1 MIVFKTFLKILNKN
15 KFIIILYTVFLIG
28 FGGFN
33 MQTSDNS
40 TNFVAS
46 KPAIMIVNYDE
57 EKGITKDLIKYITD
71 NSNIIELNNNEE
83 AINDGLF
90 YRDVNYVIYIPEN
103 YSEDFMDG
111 KNPEINIKSTGDY
124 QSSFAEMLLS
134 RYIKVANI
142 YQKSIK
148 NEDELTSKINETLS
162 KQSEVEITSKLDT
175 DSLAKATF
183 YYNFASYSILACLV
197 YVICLVLSS
206 FKDIKIQK
214 RTIISSTDYRKLN
227 RQLLLSNSL
236 FSIILWGVYVALS
249 FVLIGDVMFSNQGII
264 YLINSFIFTMCA
276 TTIALFIGNLVSNK
290 NAINGIVN
298 VIALGSSF
306 LCGAFVPMEWLPDGV
321 LKIAHILPSYYYIS
335 SNESLKTLEV
345 FNLETMQPIITN
357 MIVILGFSIIF
368 IILTNI
374 VSKRKQKIG

>member
-46 KPAIMIVNYDE
+46 KPDIMIVNYDE

-90 YRDVNYVIYIPEN
+90 YRDENYVIYIPEN

-162 KQSEVEITSKLDT
+162 KQSEVKITSKLDT

-197 YVICLVLSS
+197 YVICLILSS

-214 RTIISSTDYRKLN
+214 RTIISSTNYRKLN

>member
-1 MIVFKTFLKILNKN
+1 MTVFKTFLKILNKN

-46 KPAIMIVNYDE
+46 KPDIMIVNYDE

-90 YRDVNYVIYIPEN
+90 YRDENYVIYIPEN

-306 LCGAFVPMEWLPDGV
+306 LCGAFVPVEWLPDGV

>member
-1 MIVFKTFLKILNKN
+1 MTVFKTFLKILNKN

-46 KPAIMIVNYDE
+46 KPDIMIVNYDE

-103 YSEDFMDG
+103 YSKDFMDG

-148 NEDELTSKINETLS
+148 NEDELISKINETLS
-162 KQSEVEITSKLDT
+162 RQSEVEITSKLDT

-183 YYNFASYSILACLV
+183 YYNFASYSLLACLV
-197 YVICLVLSS
+197 YVICLILSS

-249 FVLIGDVMFSNQGII
+249 FVLIGNIMFSNQGII
-264 YLINSFIFTMCA
+264 YLINSFIFTICA
-276 TTIALFIGNLVSNK
+276 TTIALLIGNLVSNK

-335 SNESLKTLEV
+335 SNEALKTLEI
-345 FNLETMQPIITN
+345 FNFETMKPIITN
-357 MIVILGFSIIF
+357 MLVLVGFSMVF

>member
-46 KPAIMIVNYDE
+46 KPDIMIVNYDE

-90 YRDVNYVIYIPEN
+90 YRDENYVIYIPEN

-357 MIVILGFSIIF
+357 MIVILGFSILF

>member
-1 MIVFKTFLKILNKN
+1 MTVFKTFLKILNKN

-46 KPAIMIVNYDE
+46 KPDIMIVNYDE

-103 YSEDFMDG
+103 YSKDFMDG

-197 YVICLVLSS
+197 YVICLILSS

>member
-1 MIVFKTFLKILNKN
+1 MTVFKTFLKILNRN

-33 MQTSDNS
+33 LQASDNS

-46 KPAIMIVNYDE
+46 KPNIMIVNYDE

-103 YSEDFMDG
+103 YGKDFMDG

-142 YQKSIK
+142 YQKSMK
-148 NEDELTSKINETLS
+148 NEDELISKINETLS

-197 YVICLVLSS
+197 YVICLILSS

-236 FSIILWGVYVALS
+236 FSVILWGVYVALS
-249 FVLIGDVMFSNQGII
+249 FVLI
-264 YLINSFIFTMCA
+264 
-276 TTIALFIGNLVSNK
+276 
-290 NAINGIVN
+290 
-298 VIALGSSF
+298 
-306 LCGAFVPMEWLPDGV
+306 
-321 LKIAHILPSYYYIS
+321 
-335 SNESLKTLEV
+335 
-345 FNLETMQPIITN
+345 
-357 MIVILGFSIIF
+357 
-368 IILTNI
+368 
-374 VSKRKQKIG
+374 

>member
-1 MIVFKTFLKILNKN
+1 MIVFKTFLKILDKN
-15 KFIIILYTVFLIG
+15 KFIIILYTIFLIG

-46 KPAIMIVNYDE
+46 KPDIMIVNYDE
-57 EKGITKDLIKYITD
+57 EQGITKDLIKYITD
-71 NSNIIELNNNEE
+71 NSNIVQLKSNKE

-103 YSEDFMDG
+103 YNKDFMNE
-111 KNPEINIKSTGDY
+111 KNPEIKIKSTGDY

-142 YQKSIK
+142 YIKSIK
-148 NEDELTSKINETLS
+148 SEDELISKINETLS
-162 KQSEVEITSKLDT
+162 KQSKIEITSKLDT
-175 DSLAKATF
+175 TGLAKTTF

-197 YVICLVLSS
+197 YVICLILSS

-214 RTIISSTDYRKLN
+214 RTIISSTDYKTLN

-236 FSIILWGVYVALS
+236 FSMTLWGLYVALS
-249 FVLIGDVMFSNQGII
+249 FILIGNTMLSNHGII

-276 TTIALFIGNLVSNK
+276 TTIALFLGNLVSNK

-321 LKIAHILPSYYYIS
+321 LKIAHLLPSYYYIS
-335 SNESLKTLEV
+335 SNETLKKIEV
-345 FNLETMQPIITN
+345 FNLETMIPIIIN
-357 MIVILGFSIIF
+357 MIIVFGFSIVF

>member
-1 MIVFKTFLKILNKN
+1 MTVFKTFLKILNKN

-46 KPAIMIVNYDE
+46 KPHIMIVNYDE

-162 KQSEVEITSKLDT
+162 KQSEVEIISKLDT

>member
-1 MIVFKTFLKILNKN
+1 MTIFKTFLKILNKN

-46 KPAIMIVNYDE
+46 KPDIMIVNYDE

-103 YSEDFMDG
+103 YSKDFMDG

-148 NEDELTSKINETLS
+148 NEDELISKINETLS

-197 YVICLVLSS
+197 YVICLILSS

-249 FVLIGDVMFSNQGII
+249 FVLIGNIMFSNQGII
-264 YLINSFIFTMCA
+264 YLINSFIFTICA

-306 LCGAFVPMEWLPDGV
+306 LFGAFVPMEWLPDGV

-335 SNESLKTLEV
+335 SNETLKTLEI
-345 FNLETMQPIITN
+345 FNFETMKPIITN
-357 MIVILGFSIIF
+357 MLVMLGFSIVF

>member
-46 KPAIMIVNYDE
+46 KPDIMIVNYDE

-357 MIVILGFSIIF
+357 MIVILGFSILF

>member
-1 MIVFKTFLKILNKN
+1 MTVFKTFLKILNKN

-46 KPAIMIVNYDE
+46 KPDIMIVNYDE
-57 EKGITKDLIKYITD
+57 EKGITRDLIKYITD

-90 YRDVNYVIYIPEN
+90 YRDVNYVIYIPKN
-103 YSEDFMDG
+103 YNRDFMDG
-111 KNPEINIKSTGDY
+111 KNPEIKIKSTGDY

-142 YQKSIK
+142 YQKSID
-148 NEDELTSKINETLS
+148 NEDELISKINETLS
-162 KQSEVEITSKLDT
+162 KESEVEITSKLDT
-175 DSLAKATF
+175 DGLAKATF

-335 SNESLKTLEV
+335 SNETLKTLEI
-345 FNLETMQPIITN
+345 FNSETMKPIITN
-357 MIVILGFSIIF
+357 MLVMLGFSIVF